1 MRGKAIGIFFAG
13 FAAGVLFLTVLLWH
27 TGKLTAGKAPPAPQ
41 SRPAGDADRGPE
53 TVPAAPA
60 VQPQAP
66 RPKIAEPAP
75 PADLAGEKLVIP
87 VQGVA
92 ATALTD
98 DFDQARGERR
108 HEAIDIPAPR
118 GTPVLAAGEGN
129 VVKLFTSNRG
139 GLTVYQFDDSR
150 TYCFYYAHLDR
161 YAAGLREGTLL
172 RKGDVLGYVGTTGD
186 ASPGTPHLHFA
197 ISKLGPEKHW
207 WEGTALDPYPFLMGQ
222 PGLLR

>member
-13 FAAGVLFLTVLLWH
+13 FAAGVLFLTVLLWQ
-27 TGKLTAGKAPPAPQ
+27 TGKLTAGKTSPTPQ
-41 SRPAGDADRGPE
+41 PHPAGDADRRPE
-53 TVPAAPA
+53 PVPVQPA
-60 VQPQAP
+60 VQPPAP
-66 RPKIAEPAP
+66 WPNIAEPAQ
-75 PADLAGEKLVIP
+75 PAELGGEKLLIP

-92 ATALTD
+92 ATTLTD
-98 DFDQARGERR
+98 DFNQARGGHR
-108 HEAIDIPAPR
+108 HEAIDILAPH
-118 GTPVLAAGEGN
+118 GTPVLAAAEGN
-129 VVKLFTSNRG
+129 VVKLFTSEQG

-161 YAAGLREGTLL
+161 YAAGLKEGTLL

-186 ASPGTPHLHFA
+186 APPDTPHLHFA

-207 WEGTALDPYPFLMGQ
+207 WEGTALDPYPFLIGQ